1 VQHIAKVLLV
11 LVLKKDKVPFQRSS
25 AASSSIQQESRNLR
39 ETDLPPIDLNRI
51 PRENCPRPKTFDMVS
66 SGVAVAE
73 AEARVSF
80 VFVVAF
86 AIRALSWAQKS

>member
-1 VQHIAKVLLV
+1 MRYLSNAAAPLLH
-11 LVLKKDKVPFQRSS
+11 P
-25 AASSSIQQESRNLR
+25 IQQESRNLR

-73 AEARVSF
+73 AEACVS
-80 VFVVAF
+80 
-86 AIRALSWAQKS
+86 LYL